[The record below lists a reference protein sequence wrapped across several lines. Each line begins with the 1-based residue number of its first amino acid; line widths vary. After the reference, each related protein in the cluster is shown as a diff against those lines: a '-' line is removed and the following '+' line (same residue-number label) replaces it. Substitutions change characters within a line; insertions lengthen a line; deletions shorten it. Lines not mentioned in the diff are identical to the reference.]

1 MLQEKPCKHPIHP
14 MKKRKRKAFLHLVF
28 APSPP
33 PTEKKAQV
41 FKTIYRRM
49 YKRDGI
55 FFSFFLLFVTTW
67 REKIDKVSANAFSHS
82 SRPAE
87 LLAARSVPP
96 TKRTEGKINADV

>member
-1 MLQEKPCKHPIHP
+1 MLQEKPCKHPLHP
-14 MKKRKRKAFLHLVF
+14 MKKRKRKAFLHLVL

-55 FFSFFLLFVTTW
+55 LFFLFSFCYNMKRKNRQDERKCIFTF
-67 REKIDKVSANAFSHS
+67 KQNC
-82 SRPAE
+82 RPSG
-87 LLAARSVPP
+87 SV
-96 TKRTEGKINADV
+96 

>member
-49 YKRDGI
+49 YKRVGVL
-55 FFSFFLLFVTTW
+55 FFFLFFFLLQHG
-67 REKIDKVSANAFSHS
+67 EKK
-82 SRPAE
+82 
-87 LLAARSVPP
+87 
-96 TKRTEGKINADV
+96 